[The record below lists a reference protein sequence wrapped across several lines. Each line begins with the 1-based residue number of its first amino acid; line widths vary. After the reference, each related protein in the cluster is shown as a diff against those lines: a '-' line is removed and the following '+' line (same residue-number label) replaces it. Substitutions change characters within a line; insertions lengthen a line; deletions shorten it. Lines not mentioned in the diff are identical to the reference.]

1 MAVPQRRTSKTRKRL
16 RRTHFKLAMTGLAT
30 CPETGELIRA
40 HHVNPYTGMYNGKKV
55 LDKDGKVIK
64 AETAVTKPAKA
75 ANAPKKVAKKEVV
88 EEVKA
93 EAPVAKKAAAKKA
106 PVKKAVEGEAK
117 PAATRKPRAKK
128 AEPKA
133 E

>member
-75 ANAPKKVAKKEVV
+75 AKAPKKVAKKEVV

-106 PVKKAVEGEAK
+106 VEGEAK
-117 PAATRKPRAKK
+117 PAATRKPRTKK